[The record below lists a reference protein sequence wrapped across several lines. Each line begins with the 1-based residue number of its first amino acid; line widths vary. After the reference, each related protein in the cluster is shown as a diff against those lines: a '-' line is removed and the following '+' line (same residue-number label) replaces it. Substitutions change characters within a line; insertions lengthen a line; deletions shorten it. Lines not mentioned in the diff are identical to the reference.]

1 MNKIEVIIDKQGLLC
16 RDNLELSHS
25 LTKCNPVI
33 PANKSGPDPRYAYIN
48 MFTVTSKQDADT
60 DKVPK

>member
-1 MNKIEVIIDKQGLLC
+1 MDKIHVIIEKQGLLY
-16 RDNLELSHS
+16 RDNMGLSYS

-33 PANKSGPDPRYAYIN
+33 PANKSGPDPRYAYVD